1 MFRIPAVG
9 LAVLGGISVYPAIA
23 IANKKPPPPEL
34 LSVILVWD
42 RGPHNAFTDLARLNN
57 RWFLAFREGAAHV
70 SPDGKIRV
78 LSSVDGEVWSPWAEL
93 SHPVADLRDPKLAVT
108 PDRRLMLTAAGA
120 MHPPSDARHKTF
132 VWFSTEGR
140 DWTPVQMIGE
150 PDLWLWRVTWYQRK
164 AYGMGYST
172 DGKESFVR
180 PYFSPNGRD
189 FQPLADAALREGSPN
204 ETSIL
209 FANDDTALCLV
220 RREAGTKTAM
230 LGRSRPPYRG
240 WQWTD
245 LGARIGGPHMIRLP
259 DGRIV
264 AAGRL
269 YDGQQRTSLCW
280 LDLETNSLVEFL
292 KLPSSGDGSYPGLV
306 WHDDQLWVSYYSSH
320 EGRTSIYLARVRI
333 PF

>member
-1 MFRIPAVG
+1 MFRRRQVA
-9 LAVLGGISVYPAIA
+9 LAVLGSMSLCSTIA
-23 IANKKPPPPEL
+23 VANKKPRPPEL
-34 LSVILVWD
+34 LNVTLVWD
-42 RGPHNAFTDLARLNN
+42 RGPHNAFTDLVRFNN
-57 RWFLAFREGAAHV
+57 RWFLVFREGSAHV

-93 SHPVADLRDPKLAVT
+93 SYPVADLRDPKVTVT
-108 PDRRLMLTAAGA
+108 PDQRLMLTAAGA
-120 MHPPSDARHKTF
+120 MHPPSEERHKTF

-150 PDLWLWRVTWYQRK
+150 PNFWLWRVSWHQRK

-172 DGKESFVR
+172 GGAAHFIR
-180 PYFSPNGRD
+180 PYFSSNGKE
-189 FQPLADAALREGSPN
+189 FLPLAAAALSEGSPN

-209 FANDDTALCLV
+209 FSNDDSALCLV
-220 RREAGTKTAM
+220 RRESGPKTAM

-240 WQWTD
+240 WLWTD
-245 LGARIGGPHMIRLP
+245 LGVRIGGPHMIRLP

-269 YDGQQRTSLCW
+269 YDGQVRTSFCW
-280 LDLETNSLVEFL
+280 LDLERNTLLEFL
-292 KLPSSGDGSYPGLV
+292 KLPSSGDSSYPGLV